1 MKSSNSI
8 TESAFVQ
15 RPGLSR
21 LKRIVAGVE
30 DLRTIEPH
38 DEVISAGFHLQGVP
52 YVARDLD
59 RMVLKRATTTVDDVV
74 DRAVVLQ
81 RIATCDVVI
90 VRIAVAPHDSEAL
103 IDNAGERSVGR
114 ASTSGCTG

>member
-1 MKSSNSI
+1 
-8 TESAFVQ
+8 
-15 RPGLSR
+15 
-21 LKRIVAGVE
+21 
-30 DLRTIEPH
+30 
-38 DEVISAGFHLQGVP
+38 
-52 YVARDLD
+52 
-59 RMVLKRATTTVDDVV
+59 VV